1 MNQPLVSVIIPTYNR
16 AYIIGETL
24 NSVLAQTYT
33 RWECIVVDD
42 GSTDYIDELM
52 EFYCENDDR
61 IHYYHRP
68 SDTPKGANAC
78 RNYGFSRSKGEYI
91 QWLDSD
97 DLLSTNKIS
106 CQVELLQ
113 TKRGILATCEWG
125 RISENGNYT
134 TFEDLDSYNDFN
146 SPLTFLNILNTSQ
159 GYFPVHAYLMKNT
172 LVEQAGPWLNS
183 LKINQDGEFMMRII
197 SDVDKIYF
205 TKNAYAYYRRSGS
218 DSTSKLK
225 SGQFAEL
232 INSWRL
238 IESYSQIR
246 FPNNDLIFIK
256 ETKRKIFIKYR
267 ENRQLINQHKDFF
280 RTIIKEEPSDLK
292 LNFFK
297 FITRYKTSRNLWKF
311 VKKLKR

>member
-1 MNQPLVSVIIPTYNR
+1 MNQPLVSVIIPAYNR

-68 SDTPKGANAC
+68 ADRPKGANAC

-134 TFEDLDSYNDFN
+134 TFEDLDSYNDFD
-146 SPLTFLNILNTSQ
+146 SPLTFLNKLNTSQ
-159 GYFPVHAYLMKNT
+159 GFFPIHAYLMKNT
-172 LVEQAGPWLNS
+172 LVKQVGPWLNS
-183 LKINQDGEFMMRII
+183 LKINQDGEFMIRII
-197 SDVDKIYF
+197 SHTDKIYF

-225 SGQFAEL
+225 SGQFEEL

-238 IESYSQIR
+238 IESYSQLR

-256 ETKRKIFIKYR
+256 EAKRKIYIKYR
-267 ENRQLINQHKDFF
+267 ENPQLIKQHKEFF
-280 RTIIKEEPSDLK
+280 RTIIKAEPSDLK
-292 LNFFK
+292 LNFFR
-297 FITRYKTSRNLWKF
+297 FITRYKTSRNLLKF